1 MTAAEFLRDA
11 HAHDHRGVRMLRRWA
26 REKNALRRSLEPA
39 VTAHTLEL
47 AIRLEAEIDKAAAQ
61 DMDRLLGALSGWVEE
76 AR

>member
-39 VTAHTLEL
+39 VSAHTLEL
-47 AIRLEAEIDKAAAQ
+47 AIRLEAEIDRADQ
-61 DMDRLLGALSGWVEE
+61 LGYRHIADGLAGWME
-76 AR
+76 